1 MKLNSTTNLDYRVST
16 VLLPSGEFET
26 MVFDPR
32 IEDECECLRAKFIK
46 RAEANH
52 KTMVEKY
59 STSDDVVVFAKH
71 LDIANDE
78 AQKDVDSEDGGTCNL
93 DSLTID
99 LSKKSR
105 KFIDHLKMISR
116 FSIDK
121 IESKMWKGSYFV
133 GIRLSGQGNR
143 RSRMVERASKY
154 LKSQNIDCSV
164 YYQMD

>member
-1 MKLNSTTNLDYRVST
+1 MDIKSTTNLHYRVST
-16 VLLPSGEFET
+16 VLLPSCEFET

-32 IEDECECLRAKFIK
+32 IEDECECIRSKTAKS
-46 RAEANH
+46 AESTHN
-52 KTMVEKY
+52 KMVAKY
-59 STSDDVVVFAKH
+59 TASDEVVSLAKYI
-71 LDIANDE
+71 DIANDE
-78 AQKDVDSEDGGTCNL
+78 AQKDAESEDGGTCNL

-99 LSKKSR
+99 LSEKSK
-105 KFIDHLKMISR
+105 KFIDHLKLICR

-143 RSRMVERASKY
+143 RSRMVDRADAY
-154 LKSQNIDCSV
+154 LKSQNVDSSV